1 MICGSVLRWP
11 AAATRWQGWG
21 RCWRPD
27 PKGLRDEVGVLA
39 HAVARA
45 LDLHHDGVVQ
55 QSVQQGGGDHRVRE
69 NLAPFGKAAIG
80 RQDHGALLIARVHPA
95 TKLSPRILA
104 RSSACGSRWGTIR

>member
-1 MICGSVLRWP
+1 MSCASVLGWS
-11 AAATRWQGWG
+11 AAATHWQWCGG
-21 RCWRPD
+21 CWRPD
-27 PKGLRDEVGVLA
+27 PGVLRNEVGVLA

-80 RQDHGALLIARVHPA
+80 RQDHGALLIARV
-95 TKLSPRILA
+95 
-104 RSSACGSRWGTIR
+104 RSSFILSRLLAVTSNI

>member
-11 AAATRWQGWG
+11 AAATRWQGGG

-27 PKGLRDEVGVLA
+27 PEGPRGWVGVLA

-45 LDLHHDGVVQ
+45 LDLHNDGVVQ

-69 NLAPFGKAAIG
+69 NLAPFGKAAVRG
-80 RQDHGALLIARVHPA
+80 QDHGAPLVA
-95 TKLSPRILA
+95 LA
-104 RSSACGSRWGTIR
+104 RSSFILGRLLAVRSNV

>member
-27 PKGLRDEVGVLA
+27 PEGLRNEVGVLA
-39 HAVARA
+39 HAVART
-45 LDLHHDGVVQ
+45 LDLHNDGVVQ

-80 RQDHGALLIARVHPA
+80 RQDHGALLIARV
-95 TKLSPRILA
+95 
-104 RSSACGSRWGTIR
+104 RSSFILGRLLAGLCCMDRPGGWC